1 MVLLPYKSQISLA
14 KLLFNDKISLYN
26 KIFKGAIHTVIKA
39 IPMDLFK
46 PTSKI
51 YDLQA
56 QIDQLKAQL
65 MNNSLIFELTKVMY
79 SCTDQEG
86 IIKTILLGIQEI
98 INFDRVIL
106 FNFDAPHFSL
116 RPRSWVGLQDSQI
129 KDLSISLGFEG
140 GEITDAIFLNRHLV
154 VDGPDKDADP
164 FYKQLHSETYLVI
177 PLISKANRKCWE
189 VKNCNKTACPAYGGY
204 NPYCWSIPGSGQCI
218 EAVSENEKRKACIQ
232 CGCFKVDGALWMDR
246 TTHDTPIT
254 SDDITTLT
262 AISNQAGIILE
273 NIRIFNALEIA
284 NNELKNA
291 NEQLKQLNHELQ
303 VAQSKIKTDL
313 EHARTIQLGLLP
325 QDLVGTGFSAEA
337 KYIPADAVGGD
348 YYDVFQ
354 ISETLYG
361 IVVAD
366 VSGHGIS
373 SALIMSMVKVLL
385 KTHAHSE
392 RSPQKTLE
400 IINQTFL
407 TEIKTDNF
415 VTIFYAILD
424 TRAHTLCYNSAGH
437 CPALF
442 LNKTNKKSAHIK
454 ADGLFLGVFPDMMLS
469 ETRYTYK
476 PGEERLVLYTDGLT
490 EAKNISNEMFDL
502 LHLEEAALSSLHL
515 PPAQAVE
522 HILASQNEF
531 CKLNLEYEDDI
542 TLLVID
548 L

>member
-1 MVLLPYKSQISLA
+1 MLNRNYIINSR
-14 KLLFNDKISLYN
+14 
-26 KIFKGAIHTVIKA
+26 
-39 IPMDLFK
+39 MDLFK
-46 PTSKI
+46 PTNKTN
-51 YDLQA
+51 DLQA
-56 QIDQLKAQL
+56 QNDQLKAQL

-86 IIKTILLGIQEI
+86 IIKTVLLGIKEI
-98 INFDRVIL
+98 INFDRIIL
-106 FNFDAPHFSL
+106 FSIDTPNFCL
-116 RPRSWVGLQDSQI
+116 KPRSWVGLPESQV
-129 KDLSISLGFEG
+129 KNFSIPLGFEG

-154 VDGPDKDADP
+154 VDAPDKDIDP
-164 FYKQLHSETYLVI
+164 FFTLLRSETYLVI

-189 VKNCNKTACPAYGGY
+189 VKNCDKMTCPVHGGY
-204 NPYCWSIPGSGQCI
+204 NPYCWSIPGSGLCVD
-218 EAVSENEKRKACIQ
+218 ATSENEKRKACIQ
-232 CGCFKVDGALWMDR
+232 CPCFKVDGALWMDR
-246 TTHDTPIT
+246 ASHKAPVT

-284 NNELKNA
+284 NNELHKA

-303 VAQSKIKTDL
+303 VAQSKIRADL
-313 EHARTIQLGLLP
+313 DHARTIQQGLLP
-325 QDLVGTGFSAEA
+325 QDLVGTGFSAVA

-348 YYDVFQ
+348 YYDVFK

-385 KTHAHSE
+385 KTHALSQ

-400 IINQTFL
+400 IINRTFL
-407 TEIKTDNF
+407 TEVKTDNF

-424 TRAHTLCYNSAGH
+424 TADHTLCYNSAGH

-442 LNKTNKKSAHIK
+442 FDKTNKKCAHVK
-454 ADGLFLGVFPDMMLS
+454 ADGLFLGIFPDMMLK
-469 ETRYTYK
+469 ETRYAYK
-476 PGEERLVLYTDGLT
+476 PGAERLVLYTDGLT
-490 EAKNISNEMFDL
+490 EAKNKSDEMFDL
-502 LHLEEAALSSLHL
+502 ARLEQAAISSLDR
-515 PPAQAVE
+515 PAAQAVE
-522 HILASQNEF
+522 YILASQKAF
-531 CKLNLEYEDDI
+531 CGITMAYEDDV